1 MRWERRGVKDKLDSL
16 LLIAGTNFRA
26 DLLAVKGL
34 SGGFRVQPKYS
45 DGAKVKIRARTA
57 VRIMLPNLARYED
70 LSGKVLRSSEV
81 VAFFLQSTEYA
92 SQFLVGP
99 ESTLFMYTVELDEG
113 PVLNDVT
120 EYFLEEIH

>member
-1 MRWERRGVKDKLDSL
+1 MGKEGVKDKLDSL

-34 SGGFRVQPKYS
+34 SGGFRVQP
-45 DGAKVKIRARTA
+45 KIRARTA

-92 SQFLVGP
+92 GQFLVGP